1 MATAHKSVTTRG
13 GSGKV
18 VKRTLPPWVYPS
30 ELPGD
35 TGDTTGTIAQMTLP
49 ATNGRIPVVYG
60 RQRLGGDIFAL
71 VQDAVTRR
79 LVAGI
84 GLCEGEIEQ
93 VESFTMD
100 DGTDPSYFGS
110 YTSYTGT
117 LTQSADT
124 VLTTAL
130 LSTVGKLEKY
140 PGLAYLV
147 FEYLTTAPEIRWPRP
162 IVKGR
167 KIYDPRENRI
177 INSET
182 FSSPTW
188 TCSGTFPTHASGIAD
203 RPGYTN
209 ASRWTFGGSGPYTM
223 SRQTSGLG
231 LATGDAVTVTLEM
244 RCAAGATVTLTAAK
258 SVGGASASTSCTVT
272 STWKQFEVTLAAG
285 SGTGEGKIQ
294 VSGIASSTV
303 LEVAFASVQKT
314 SENYGYVKTTASAV
328 TAQTAYSANPAL
340 EMLDLKSNQ
349 DFGQGVPTASIDLA
363 SVGRAAAYC
372 DEIVD
377 HGEKRWE
384 CHITIREPAAA
395 EEWFKTIGIHF
406 GGFWRFKSGKWN
418 LYYGHPDPT
427 VAMSITTSHIVGSPK
442 CRRGTTA
449 GLLDAPNRVTT
460 RWIDAAGGTWDE
472 IPVYAQTSDVE
483 TAGTEVRE
491 FSPQTPGYQLKT
503 QAERCANRLLNRV
516 LADLMCSVDITL
528 DGAALAPGDRVQVTD
543 ASVGLSAQDF
553 LVVNMRR
560 NDDAGTITLELEE
573 YDEAIWTGTAG
584 ATDAAPTVTP
594 PSPWATPPEPTRPA
608 FVGDPTGFYFE
619 QPRQY
624 ATPTLYGSSYWS
636 QVNVTSWDATKI
648 NDGVTTVSAGTYG
661 PGAQSYFILD
671 LQSGNSAKFSKLKF
685 SLTGSQVFEDFSSY
699 WAADFPVVQYS
710 DDGSSWTATSGQRSS
725 LMRSGTAGVNLAGWI
740 TEWDIPAAAHRYW
753 RIKVGLGSAG
763 ATLAVSDA
771 QFYVSTGDYPYV
783 KHYEVHAG
791 TSATDPIFAIIP
803 GTSLPTSSVPF
814 AIENMWYETNVPYTG
829 AGSLQNLILQYIDVV
844 VVTVNTVGLKSS
856 GVHLFKLRDANLA
869 PASSSNTNGILSS
882 YPNFSAGVP
891 GTSATARAVAHG
903 GVLKLSE
910 NSGAYSPILTDGGAT
925 PGVKLQAATPG
936 TAQTGH
942 ENLTGT
948 ILSGKIGKTGG
959 SVAFVLPAADG
970 SAGQTLETDAA
981 ANLVFGSKVKL
992 QASTP
997 GTAETGNANLSGKVK
1012 AGQMEADPQAA
1023 GTIALEVDN
1032 VASPTAALATF
1043 RLNNVEQSKIDKKGS
1058 LQTLESSRIAPW
1070 VETMVV
1076 ATATT
1081 INSTTATDLN
1091 NLTVTFTPPSDCRA
1105 MIVAVLDAK
1114 MTTTGSGFLGEL
1126 VVNGTPDT
1134 NQIIFNPQTNNERVP
1149 IAGVWTVALTGGT
1162 SYTIK
1167 MQGKLNGG
1175 AGVFSIA
1182 AGSRFSFVAVG
1193 KF

>member
-1 MATAHKSVTTRG
+1 MATAHKAVTTRG

-35 TGDTTGTIAQMTLP
+35 TGDSPGTIAQMTLP

-71 VQDAVTRR
+71 VQDSVTRR

-84 GLCEGEIEQ
+84 GLCEGEIQQ

-167 KIYDPRENRI
+167 KIYDPRENRLT
-177 INSET
+177 NSET

-231 LATGDAVTVTLEM
+231 LGTGDAVTVTLEM

-294 VSGIASSTV
+294 VSAIPSSTV

-372 DEIVD
+372 DEVVD

-418 LYYGHPDPT
+418 LYYGHPDPV

-584 ATDAAPTVTP
+584 ATDTAPTVTP
-594 PSPWATPPEPTRPA
+594 PSPWATPP
-608 FVGDPTGFYFE
+608 
-619 QPRQY
+619 
-624 ATPTLYGSSYWS
+624 
-636 QVNVTSWDATKI
+636 NVT
-648 NDGVTTVSAGTYG
+648 
-661 PGAQSYFILD
+661 
-671 LQSGNSAKFSKLKF
+671 
-685 SLTGSQVFEDFSSY
+685 
-699 WAADFPVVQYS
+699 
-710 DDGSSWTATSGQRSS
+710 
-725 LMRSGTAGVNLAGWI
+725 
-740 TEWDIPAAAHRYW
+740 
-753 RIKVGLGSAG
+753 
-763 ATLAVSDA
+763 
-771 QFYVSTGDYPYV
+771 
-783 KHYEVHAG
+783 G
-791 TSATDPIFAIIP
+791 TSANSESSVVIASSTEYKVQDIWMIP
-803 GTSLPTSSVPF
+803 YSLPTYPF
-814 AIENMWYETNVPYTG
+814 GLQLRVRAASG
-829 AGSLQNLILQYIDVV
+829 AGSSSYTWSTAAMANSEQIIPLHGNRLPSSSTVFRLAFPG
-844 VVTVNTVGLKSS
+844 VVTGYTDTVYNDLGQMTNSSTVVNEAIIIIRLESITGVLSS
-856 GVHLFKLRDANLA
+856 GVTITQSSAV
-869 PASSSNTNGILSS
+869 ASSSAS
-882 YPNFSAGVP
+882 PNSAVQ
-891 GTSATARAVAHG
+891 
-903 GVLKLSE
+903 
-910 NSGAYSPILTDGGAT
+910 
-925 PGVKLQAATPG
+925 LQPSTPG
-936 TAQTGH
+936 TAQ
-942 ENLTGT
+942 
-948 ILSGKIGKTGG
+948 S
-959 SVAFVLPAADG
+959 
-970 SAGQTLETDAA
+970 
-981 ANLVFGSKVKL
+981 
-992 QASTP
+992 
-997 GTAETGNANLSGKVK
+997 GNANLSGKVK
-1012 AGQMEADPQAA
+1012 AGQLEADPQDA
-1023 GTIALEVDN
+1023 GTVPLEVDN
-1032 VASPTAALATF
+1032 VASPTVALATF

-1081 INSTTATDLN
+1081 INSTTAADLN
-1091 NLTVTFTPPSDCRA
+1091 GLTVTFTPPSDCRA

-1149 IAGVWTVALTGGT
+1149 ITGVWTVALTGGT

>member
-231 LATGDAVTVTLEM
+231 LGTGDAVTVTLEM

-372 DEIVD
+372 DEVVD

-418 LYYGHPDPT
+418 LYYGHPDPV

-472 IPVYAQTSDVE
+472 IPVYVQTSDVE

-543 ASVGLSAQDF
+543 DSVGLSAQDF

-584 ATDAAPTVTP
+584 ATDTAPTVPDQSPFDTP
-594 PSPWATPPEPTRPA
+594 GVVGIATVTGGGAFDPRIFWRDPVTYEADVQYGASFWSSNLLTSFTAANVNDGNTSTTA
-608 FVGDPTGFYFE
+608 FVF
-619 QPRQY
+619 
-624 ATPTLYGSSYWS
+624 GSSLASYLKF
-636 QVNVTSWDATKI
+636 DA
-648 NDGVTTVSAGTYG
+648 G
-661 PGAQSYFILD
+661 
-671 LQSGNSAKFSKLKF
+671 SGNTKRFGKCRIYASNA
-685 SLTGSQVFEDFSSY
+685 SQIAPIV
-699 WAADFPVVQYS
+699 AYS
-710 DDGSSWTATSGQRSS
+710 DDDSTYTVVAPDGSQAYSSSWLDSFSACDFKTDGSTYVE
-725 LMRSGTAGVNLAGWI
+725 LD
-740 TEWDIPAAAHRYW
+740 WDDVGAHRYW
-753 RIKVGLGSAG
+753 RIQKSDTG
-763 ATLAVSDA
+763 ATYTVREV
-771 QFYVSTGDYPYV
+771 QFSVIENIFPSQWIDR
-783 KHYEVHAG
+783 YEVYQG
-791 TSATDPIFAIIP
+791 SSTSGPMIYTRPGRSAPTVTDYVDLSP
-803 GTSLPTSSVPF
+803 
-814 AIENMWYETNVPYTG
+814 W
-829 AGSLQNLILQYIDVV
+829 
-844 VVTVNTVGLKSS
+844 VT
-856 GVHLFKLRDANLA
+856 
-869 PASSSNTNGILSS
+869 
-882 YPNFSAGVP
+882 
-891 GTSATARAVAHG
+891 
-903 GVLKLSE
+903 
-910 NSGAYSPILTDGGAT
+910 
-925 PGVKLQAATPG
+925 QTPG
-936 TAQTGH
+936 TGLTSWVMHFTVAVRNVMGGLSAGRTIYRITNATYVSGSSTSASTVSPYIMQRTATGGAVQTAH
-942 ENLTGT
+942 ADISGT
-948 ILSGKIGKTGG
+948 FRSGKLGKSGAAG
-959 SVAFVLPAADG
+959 EFVLPAADG
-970 SAGQTLETDAA
+970 SANQLLKTDGAGNLGFTSNAPTASDGVTSASGTAPLTLNLAA
-981 ANLVFGSKVKL
+981 KALTGSIAITPTNSGGGVAL

-997 GTAETGNANLSGKVK
+997 GTAQTGNANLSGKVK
-1012 AGQMEADPQAA
+1012 AGQLEADPQAA

-1032 VASPTAALATF
+1032 VASPTVALATF
-1043 RLNNVEQSKIDKKGS
+1043 RLNDVEQSKIDKKGS

-1081 INSTTATDLN
+1081 INSTTAADLN
-1091 NLTVTFTPPSDCRA
+1091 GLTVTFTPPSDCRA

-1149 IAGVWTVALTGGT
+1149 ITGVWTVALTGGT